1 VFGRPLRQFRVRLRP
16 DQLLARIR
24 DRERANLRRAARIAI
39 VLTLAY
45 WVVEKGLGRP
55 SGALEAAFAVFALL
69 LFADFGGPMGHRFVA
84 YLLTTL
90 AGLVMLAIGSL
101 AAYSGWTSVL
111 VGAFGSFAL
120 TYAGVLRGYVAA
132 AGLALLIPLVIAL
145 TATPAVSE
153 IPNELVG
160 WAIGSGLA
168 IAAAMFLWPLY
179 AQSNLH
185 LRVAAA
191 LAAAAALI
199 HALWPESMENNPD
212 NASAAVGAFEAAAA
226 DVDAAYDGHLLRPGA
241 TTPRD
246 RSVML
251 AVDGVARLKT
261 FLAWV
266 AEATDRRASSID
278 RSLLAACEQM
288 LKACAR
294 TMRSGAESPI
304 PSALN
309 AAREQ
314 HTTSTEACASEAL
327 ARGESDA
334 VATTLH
340 DSFRVRIIALQ
351 TQLIATDIRGA
362 VGAPPDRDAVA
373 TYGGA
378 ALRPHR
384 RGLGDVLKAQ
394 LHVDSP
400 WFRNSLRTGLAVGLG
415 ILIGDLV
422 DLEHGF
428 WVVLGIVSVL
438 RLDARATQKVVARA
452 FAGTVIGFALGIG
465 AVALIENSDAA
476 TWALLPI
483 LAFLAAWAPGSRSV
497 IASHASFTLFVIAL
511 YELYDPTHFLTAQT
525 RLLTVGV
532 GLTVSLLVS
541 ALLWPRGVTAA
552 IGNTVTAALRAASDY
567 LVAAY
572 DRITNGPVD
581 DELVERQAR
590 AARAAIQRS
599 NETFDLAIS
608 SVASRQLTHLPAVAW
623 AGLASGATQ
632 LASTAG
638 LVTLLAR
645 MHQARHRCPSAEAA
659 IVVSAHHV
667 RARIAESAQLLM
679 ELDDLSAAAQLVVSP
694 TWPEHR
700 STLNG
705 DDGLEDVQEAIRAC
719 LRDWSGSSDEGLGRD
734 AMVLVLQADYL
745 QPASWLADRVAAA
758 CVRRR

>member
-1 VFGRPLRQFRVRLRP
+1 M
-16 DQLLARIR
+16 R
-24 DRERANLRRAARIAI
+24 DPERANLRRAARIAI
-39 VLTLAY
+39 VLPVAY
-45 WVVEKGLGRP
+45 WVVEHGLDRP

-69 LFADFGGPMGHRFVA
+69 LFADFGGPMRHRLVA
-84 YLLTTL
+84 YLLTAL
-90 AGLVMLAIGSL
+90 AGLVMLVIGSL

-111 VGAFGSFAL
+111 LGAFGSFAL
-120 TYAGVLRGYVAA
+120 TYAGVLRGYAAA
-132 AGLALLIPLVIAL
+132 AGLALLMPLVIAL
-145 TATPAVSE
+145 TARSAVSE

-160 WAIGSGLA
+160 WAIGAGLA
-168 IAAAMFLWPLY
+168 IAAAMLLWPLY
-179 AQSNLH
+179 AQSNLR

-199 HALWPESMENNPD
+199 RVLWPESMVNNPD
-212 NASAAVGAFEAAAA
+212 NASAAIGAFEAAAA
-226 DVDAAYDGHLLRPGA
+226 EVDAAYDGHLLRPGA
-241 TTPRD
+241 ATSRD
-246 RSVML
+246 RSLML

-266 AEATDRRASSID
+266 AEATERRASSID
-278 RSLLAACEQM
+278 RALLEACEQM
-288 LKACAR
+288 LEACAR
-294 TMRSGAESPI
+294 GMRPGAESPI

-309 AAREQ
+309 AARER
-314 HTTSTEACASEAL
+314 HTASTEACASEAL

-340 DSFRVRIIALQ
+340 NSFRVRIIALQ
-351 TQLIATDIRGA
+351 TQLIATDVRGA

-378 ALRPHR
+378 PLRPHR
-384 RGLGDVLKAQ
+384 RGLGDVLRAQ
-394 LHVDSP
+394 LHFGSP
-400 WFRNSLRTGLAVGLG
+400 WLRNSLRTGLAVGLG
-415 ILIGDLV
+415 ILVGDLV

-438 RLDARATQKVVARA
+438 RIDARATQQVIARA
-452 FAGTVIGFALGIG
+452 FAGTVIGFAVGIG
-465 AVALIENSDAA
+465 TVTLIEDSDAA

-483 LAFLAAWAPGSRSV
+483 LAFLAAWAPGARSV
-497 IASHASFTLFVIAL
+497 IASQASFTLFVIAL
-511 YELYDPTHFLTAQT
+511 YELYDPTHFLTAQS

-552 IGNTVTAALRAASDY
+552 IGHTMTAALRAASDY

-590 AARAAIQRS
+590 TARAAIERS

-608 SVASRQLTHLPAVAW
+608 SVASRQPTHLPAVAW

-638 LVTLLAR
+638 LVTLLAS
-645 MHQARHRCPSAEAA
+645 MHQAGNRCPFAEAA
-659 IVVSAHHV
+659 IVASAHHV
-667 RARIAESAQLLM
+667 RARIAESVQLLA
-679 ELDDLSAAAQLVVSP
+679 ELDDLSAAAPLAVSA
-694 TWPEHR
+694 TWPGHL
-700 STLNG
+700 SALDG
-705 DDGLEDVQEAIRAC
+705 DDRLDDVQEAIRDC
-719 LRDWSGSSDEGLGRD
+719 LRGWSGSSDEGLGRD

-745 QPASWLADRVAAA
+745 QPASWLADRVAAI
-758 CVRRR
+758 CGSRP